1 MWVLIV
7 LIVIA
12 LFILF
17 YRQSTGE
24 NAYKFIIKQAGDLYE
39 RISPYSFKKIS
50 EKVKALGLEY
60 SMKEYI
66 TQIIMFGGGAAVI
79 SYLYFYNIMVSIV
92 YVALA
97 VMIVPYLAYL
107 KYKRIYSEYLFEQ
120 IQVYTTNTIMEF
132 SVTQSFVKAL
142 EGVYAS
148 GILEDPVLSDV
159 KHMIDLSYENGSI
172 DESIS
177 YMNLKYDYYMVR
189 NMHQLFLQI
198 TKEGSLDT
206 NDALDAMLVDIDALV
221 EAVYR
226 DRIDRKT
233 FNKSFIKLGI
243 ALYFMVMLVQYLLGV
258 NSYIELLDNPL
269 VSIILHAIVLINS
282 YFLISGYKYYNENV
296 GVE

>member
-282 YFLISGYKYYNENV
+282 YFFISGYKYYNENV

>member
-1 MWVLIV
+1 MWVFIALI
-7 LIVIA
+7 IIA
-12 LFILF
+12 LFVLF
-17 YRQSTGE
+17 YRQNTGE
-24 NAYKFIIKQAGDLYE
+24 NSYKFIMKQAGDLYE

-50 EKVKALGLEY
+50 EKVKSLGLDY
-60 SMKEYI
+60 STKEYI
-66 TQIIMFGGGAAVI
+66 SQIIMFGGGAAVI
-79 SYLYFYNIMVSIV
+79 SYLYFYSIVVSII
-92 YVALA
+92 YVILA
-97 VMIVPYLAYL
+97 TMVVPYLAYL

-142 EGVYAS
+142 EGVYSS

-159 KHMIDLSYENGSI
+159 KHMIDLSYENGAI
-172 DESIS
+172 DESIA
-177 YMNLKYDYYMVR
+177 YMNSKYDYYMVR

-206 NDALDAMLVDIDALV
+206 DDALDAMLVDIDTLV

-233 FNKSFIKLGI
+233 FHKSFIKLGV

-258 NSYIELLDNPL
+258 NSYVELLDDPV
-269 VSIILHAIVLINS
+269 VSVILHAIVLTNS
-282 YFLISGYKYYNENV
+282 YFLISGEKYYNENV
-296 GVE
+296 GSE

>member
-12 LFILF
+12 LFVLF
-17 YRQSTGE
+17 YRQNTGE
-24 NAYKFIIKQAGDLYE
+24 NSYKFIMKQAGDLYE

-50 EKVKALGLEY
+50 EKVKSLGLDY
-60 SMKEYI
+60 STKEYI
-66 TQIIMFGGGAAVI
+66 SQIIMFGGGAAVI
-79 SYLYFYNIMVSIV
+79 SYLYFYSIVVSII
-92 YVALA
+92 YVFLA
-97 VMIVPYLAYL
+97 TMLVPYLAYL
-107 KYKRIYSEYLFEQ
+107 KYNRIYSEYLFEQ

-132 SVTQSFVKAL
+132 AVTKSFVKAL
-142 EGVYAS
+142 EGVYSS

-159 KHMIDLSYENGSI
+159 KHMIDLSYENGAI
-172 DESIS
+172 DESIA
-177 YMNLKYDYYMVR
+177 YMNLKYDYYLVR

-206 NDALDAMLVDIDALV
+206 DDALDAMLVDIDTLV

-233 FNKSFIKLGI
+233 FHKSFIKLGI

-258 NSYIELLDNPL
+258 DPYIELLDDPM
-269 VSIILHAIVLINS
+269 VSMVLHAIVLTNS
-282 YFLISGYKYYNENV
+282 YFLISGEKYYNENV
-296 GVE
+296 GAE

>member
-7 LIVIA
+7 LLVLA

-24 NAYKFIIKQAGDLYE
+24 NSYKFIVQKTKDMYE
-39 RISPYSFKKIS
+39 KISPYSYKKIT

-60 SMKEYI
+60 STREYVS
-66 TQIIMFGGGAAVI
+66 QMIMFGGGAALI
-79 SYLYFYNIMVSIV
+79 SYLYFYSIV
-92 YVALA
+92 ISAIYVVLA
-97 VMIVPYLAYL
+97 VFVVPYLAFIR
-107 KYKRIYSEYLFEQ
+107 YKRIYSEYLFEQ

-132 SVTQSFVKAL
+132 ATTQSFVKAL
-142 EGVYAS
+142 EGVYSS

-172 DESIS
+172 DDSIA
-177 YMNLKYDYYMVR
+177 YMNSKYDFHMVR

-198 TKEGSLDT
+198 TKEGSLDSSDT
-206 NDALDAMLVDIDALV
+206 LDSMLIDIDSLV

-226 DRIDRKT
+226 DRIDRKS
-233 FNKSFIKLGI
+233 FQKSFIKLGV

-258 NSYIELLDNPL
+258 DAYIDMLDDIRISL
-269 VSIILHAIVLINS
+269 VLHAIVLTNS
-282 YFLISGYKYYNENV
+282 YFLISGEKYYNENV
-296 GVE
+296 GAE

>member
-7 LIVIA
+7 LLVIA

-17 YRQSTGE
+17 YRQNTGE
-24 NAYKFIIKQAGDLYE
+24 NSYKFIVKQAGDLYE
-39 RISPYSFKKIS
+39 KISPYSFKKIS
-50 EKVKALGLEY
+50 EKVKALGLDY
-60 SMKEYI
+60 SNKEYI
-66 TQIIMFGGGAAVI
+66 SQIIMFGGGAAVI
-79 SYLYFYNIMVSIV
+79 SYLYFYSIIISII
-92 YVALA
+92 YVFLA
-97 VMIVPYLAYL
+97 IFVVPYLAYI

-120 IQVYTTNTIMEF
+120 VQVYTTNTIMEF

-142 EGVYAS
+142 EGVYSS

-172 DESIS
+172 DESIA
-177 YMNLKYDYYMVR
+177 YMNSKYDYYMIR
-189 NMHQLFLQI
+189 NMHQLFLQV

-206 NDALDAMLVDIDALV
+206 TDALDSMLVDIDALV

-226 DRIDRKT
+226 DRIDRKS
-233 FNKSFIKLGI
+233 FHKSYIKLGI

-258 NSYIELLDNPL
+258 NSYIELLGDPM
-269 VSIILHAIVLINS
+269 VSMVLHAIVVTNS
-282 YFLISGYKYYNENV
+282 YFLISGEKYYNENV

>member
-7 LIVIA
+7 LIIIA
-12 LFILF
+12 LFVLF

-24 NAYKFIIKQAGDLYE
+24 NSYKFIIQQAGDLYE

-50 EKVKALGLEY
+50 EKVKALGLDY
-60 SMKEYI
+60 STKEYI
-66 TQIIMFGGGAAVI
+66 SQIIMFGGGAAVI
-79 SYLYFYNIMVSIV
+79 SYLYFYSIV
-92 YVALA
+92 ISIIYVALA
-97 VMIVPYLAYL
+97 IMVVPYLAYL

-142 EGVYAS
+142 EGVYSS

-159 KHMIDLSYENGSI
+159 KHMIDLSYENGAI
-172 DESIS
+172 DESIA
-177 YMNLKYDYYMVR
+177 YMNLKYDYYMVK

-206 NDALDAMLVDIDALV
+206 NETLDAMLVDIDALV

-233 FNKSFIKLGI
+233 FHKSFIKLGV

-258 NSYIELLDNPL
+258 NSYIELLDDPM
-269 VSIILHAIVLINS
+269 VSVILHAIVLTNS
-282 YFLISGYKYYNENV
+282 YFLISGEKYYNENV
-296 GVE
+296 GAE

>member
-269 VSIILHAIVLINS
+269 VSIIIHAIVLINS